1 VKYEGKVEGWNMEE
15 ERGKV
20 KEEREMR
27 EETKHVYHCIRVLLF
42 DSFLPM
48 DTVAYTKLSYLLGYK
63 IHIEDNTQETNK
75 ENSHHRLILGDIGRF
90 VNSAS
95 RSNDMCIDRG
105 SRPFWYYIRF
115 GIERNHLGSVRRLNR
130 C

>member
-1 VKYEGKVEGWNMEE
+1 MYIIAFVF
-15 ERGKV
+15 
-20 KEEREMR
+20 
-27 EETKHVYHCIRVLLF
+27 LLF

-63 IHIEDNTQETNK
+63 IHIEDKTQKTNE

-95 RSNDMCIDRG
+95 RSNDMCIDRS
-105 SRPFWYYIRF
+105 SRPFGYYIRF
-115 GIERNHLGSVRRLNR
+115 RIEMNHLGSVRRLIR